1 MKSKEP
7 INHPNNTPP
16 SWCNMSCSYYPT
28 CRKDH
33 EAACDTVKALSKNRS
48 KKSANDVLPD
58 DIFLSLLNTAVQEK
72 CEAKEVSDYILA
84 SNELL
89 LAVETPGT
97 ELHIIT
103 NELDNYDKTVLA
115 SMAISANILGLR
127 QVEGDVYCPATN
139 GVKYIYY
146 CPSECVES
154 FSKFKVRIAN
164 FARRDPSSRREVD
177 GWLRRNFSRRNR
189 LMKKLMQLNG
199 KSPED
204 FVNTLFRVDDI
215 HLKNEL
221 VGYCANSSLFVD
233 GSFIIKKGIEN
244 WLQGSEKDAALRS
257 AKELNDFLCEIL
269 AKAQKENIII
279 YKRDVTIEYLSHC
292 ICSLYSLSEWQL
304 GRIALTDNERE
315 KLFQFVFDDVAHD
328 DFDWDGI
335 KEQFENWLSPNDNNF
350 CAELSVPKE
359 IIQTAI
365 DKNLVF
371 IEVDSD
377 IPLSYSWCFFISPN
391 GNQNAIAWYV
401 TAEKNTN
408 GSLSSDNTVFMYKTS
423 DLSEMQ
429 QYTKGYATL
438 INHNQ
443 KIQDTLRGIK
453 SLILNYIGE
462 DV

>member
-1 MKSKEP
+1 MKSKEQS
-7 INHPNNTPP
+7 NYPNNTPP
-16 SWCNMSCSYYPT
+16 SWCNMSCFYYPT

-33 EAACDTVKALSKNRS
+33 EAACDTVKALSKDRS

-204 FVNTLFRVDDI
+204 FVNTL
-215 HLKNEL
+215 L
-221 VGYCANSSLFVD
+221 
-233 GSFIIKKGIEN
+233 
-244 WLQGSEKDAALRS
+244 
-257 AKELNDFLCEIL
+257 
-269 AKAQKENIII
+269 
-279 YKRDVTIEYLSHC
+279 
-292 ICSLYSLSEWQL
+292 
-304 GRIALTDNERE
+304 
-315 KLFQFVFDDVAHD
+315 
-328 DFDWDGI
+328 DGI
-335 KEQFENWLSPNDNNF
+335 CKIDGF
-350 CAELSVPKE
+350 CNGKV
-359 IIQTAI
+359 
-365 DKNLVF
+365 
-371 IEVDSD
+371 VD
-377 IPLSYSWCFFISPN
+377 IGGGF
-391 GNQNAIAWYV
+391 
-401 TAEKNTN
+401 T
-408 GSLSSDNTVFMYKTS
+408 SSMLDQMVS
-423 DLSEMQ
+423 
-429 QYTKGYATL
+429 
-438 INHNQ
+438 
-443 KIQDTLRGIK
+443 
-453 SLILNYIGE
+453 
-462 DV
+462 